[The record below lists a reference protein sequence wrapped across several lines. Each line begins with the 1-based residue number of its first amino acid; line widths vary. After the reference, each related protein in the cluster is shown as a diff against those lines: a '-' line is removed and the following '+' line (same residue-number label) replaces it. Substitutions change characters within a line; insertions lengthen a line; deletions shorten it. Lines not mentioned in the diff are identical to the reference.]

1 MPKTTRMQP
10 ALKFILFVCPLMFT
24 SLTVYSQVQNIKKS
38 VQNDKNTSYTY
49 SSSRTSYSSQ
59 NSYTDRTSFK
69 ESLTNDIFSGI
80 FYGLTFIS
88 VKAQKSVLSNKES
101 HPNLV
106 SLQADLDY
114 GTNFSELTF
123 NPSFRANWGLL
134 ATDFRYAL
142 LHDNTGSLES
152 LDWQVLILRIPIKN
166 IKLNYGIGFTSLMSP
181 KSTYF
186 ESSTGFDLNLYQ
198 RRINLSGNYRW
209 TSRKMDYRYRQEVKF
224 IGDYLI
230 MQKNRFS
237 LSPMIGITYQEY
249 FKQDN
254 YLLFNVGVRI
264 RLSWE

>member
-1 MPKTTRMQP
+1 MHP
-10 ALKFILFVCPLMFT
+10 ALKSFFIICTLMFT
-24 SLTVYSQVQNIKKS
+24 SPTTYSQVQNIKKS
-38 VQNDKNTSYTY
+38 VQNDKSTSFTY
-49 SSSRTSYSSQ
+49 SSSRTYYSSH
-59 NSYTDRTSFK
+59 NSYNDRTSFK
-69 ESLTNDIFSGI
+69 ESFGDQILGGI
-80 FYGLTFIS
+80 FHGLAFIS
-88 VKAQKSVLSNKES
+88 VEAQKSVLSNKEK

-106 SLQADLDY
+106 SLQANLDY

-186 ESSTGFDLNLYQ
+186 ESSTGFDINLYQ
-198 RRINLSGNYRW
+198 RKLNLSGNYRW

-224 IGDYLI
+224 TGDYQI
-230 MQKNRFS
+230 MEKNRFS

-249 FKQDN
+249 FKQDS
-254 YLLFNVGVRI
+254 YLLFNVGVRV
-264 RLSWE
+264 RLSWD